1 MTTPKELY
9 TELSADFKIERKYSF
24 ADRGEG
30 MMQCREKLTD
40 RVFLVNKKTKE
51 AWELLTA
58 NGRFSF
64 WDASAVEIAGTF
76 NLPYKAQRNAVE
88 QRAPYYFG
96 INEFM
101 DGVAYVSWTLQPD
114 GRYYA
119 DEDGFGMTDDDEIN
133 FYAFID
139 TKSSVLVPFQ
149 QMDDALLEKYRRQAI
164 NISKNQEEIP
174 YVCLVPEMTIPTDE
188 NRNLLAHKEKLQ
200 RIIYGMMYQFASQAR
215 NAYKHPE
222 YEGRLGIFS
231 AINPDPKHYLSLT
244 IYGNL
249 IEGSTDSYE
258 IYIVTALFKEGEE
271 PQGCSTPMGTFNI
284 EQIEDI
290 MSIEDNVPLIFDDF
304 MESVNLI
311 YSGNLPKQ

>member
-1 MTTPKELY
+1 MNTPKDLY
-9 TELSADFKIERKYSF
+9 TKLSADFKTERMYSF

-30 MMQCREKLTD
+30 MMQCREKTTN

-51 AWELLTA
+51 AWELITA

-64 WDASAVEIAGTF
+64 WDASAVEIAATF
-76 NLPYKAQRNAVE
+76 DLPYKSQRNAVE
-88 QRAPYYFG
+88 LRAPYYFG
-96 INEFM
+96 INEFK

-114 GRYYA
+114 SMYYA
-119 DEDGFGMTDDDEIN
+119 DEDGFGMTNDDEIN

-139 TKSSVLVPFQ
+139 TKASVLIPFQ
-149 QMDDALLEKYRRQAI
+149 QMDDKLRERYRKQAI
-164 NISKNQEEIP
+164 NIFKNKEEIP
-174 YVCLVPEMTIPTDE
+174 YVCLVPEMTIPVSE
-188 NRNLLAHKEKLQ
+188 NRNLNAHREKLQ

-244 IYGNL
+244 LYGNL
-249 IEGSTDSYE
+249 AEESKELYE
-258 IYIVTALFKEGEE
+258 VYIVTALFKEGEE
-271 PQGCSTPMGTFNI
+271 PQGCSSPIGTFKV
-284 EQIEDI
+284 EQIEEA

-304 MESVNLI
+304 VESANLI